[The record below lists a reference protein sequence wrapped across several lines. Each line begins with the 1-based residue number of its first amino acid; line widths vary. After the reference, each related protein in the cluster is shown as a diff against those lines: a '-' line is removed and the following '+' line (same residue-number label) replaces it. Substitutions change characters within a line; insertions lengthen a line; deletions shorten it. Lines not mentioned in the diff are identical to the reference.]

1 MKKIILLM
9 LLLNLTAIFSQE
21 KEWEVKNLSINN
33 SYNNF
38 GMAFFGKNVVFSSSD
53 GEHLHLYSGVIK
65 GDDVILKKIFL
76 KAKTHETNPAFTNN
90 LKTMYYTRSLFGEE
104 NTVKYGKDKRSVIA
118 IFKAKRA
125 SDGSWAEIKPL
136 SFDSEKYDVGHPAL
150 NRDNTKLYFSSNMP
164 GTKGKS
170 DIFVVDILGENKY
183 SEPRNLGD
191 GVNTKG
197 NELHP
202 YVSRDNKLYF
212 SSNGMG
218 GFGGLD
224 IYVVDLNDPKSK
236 AKLLPKP
243 INSKYDDFSYIFND
257 AKNYGFFSSNR
268 PGGKGGDDIY
278 LLKEKIKEEEVV
290 EEVKEVGCS
299 QKLIGAVFLNAS
311 QKRISNALVKLKD
324 DNEKVIEEFKT
335 TGNAKFHFKLKC
347 NKKYKIEASKKGY
360 KTSERLMITN
370 AVPKVIAKKNLFV
383 TKVLPEGE
391 NKEFLF
397 VGTVDFD
404 YNEWKLQKRFMYEL
418 DKAIRLMKENEN
430 LVIHFESHTD
440 SRAPKDFNMELSEH
454 RIEVLKEYVG
464 FKGIFRKRFSGEAFG
479 ETKPINKCVKGVQCA
494 EEEYLANRRTVFT
507 LKEKK

>member
-1 MKKIILLM
+1 
-9 LLLNLTAIFSQE
+9 
-21 KEWEVKNLSINN
+21 
-33 SYNNF
+33 
-38 GMAFFGKNVVFSSSD
+38 VFSSSD
-53 GEHLHLYSGVIK
+53 GTHLHLYSGIIK
-65 GDDVILKKIFL
+65 GDNVISKKIFL
-76 KAKTHETNPAFTNN
+76 KAKTHESNPAFTND

-104 NTVKYGKDKRSVIA
+104 NTVKYGKDKQSVIA

-136 SFDSEKYDVGHPAL
+136 PINSEKYDVGHPAL

-170 DIFVVDILGENKY
+170 DIFVVDILGNNEFSK
-183 SEPRNLGD
+183 PRNLGD

-224 IYVVDLNDPKSK
+224 IYVVDLNDPNSK

-243 INSKYDDFSYIFND
+243 INSKYDDFSYIFD
-257 AKNYGFFSSNR
+257 DSKKRGFFSSNR

-278 LLKEKIKEEEVV
+278 MLKEKIKEEVV
-290 EEVKEVGCS
+290 EEVKKEKGCS
-299 QKLIGAVFLNAS
+299 QKLIGVVFLNAS
-311 QKRISNALVKLKD
+311 QKRIANALVKLKD
-324 DNEKVIEEFKT
+324 SNEKVIEEFKT
-335 TGNAKFHFKLKC
+335 TENAKFHFKLKC

-360 KTSERLMITN
+360 KTSERIMITN
-370 AVPKVIAKKNLFV
+370 AVPDVIAKKNLFI
-383 TKVLPEGE
+383 TKKLPKGE

-404 YNEWKLQKRFMYEL
+404 YNEWKLQRRFMYEL
-418 DKAIRLMKENEN
+418 DKAIRLMKENED

-440 SRAPKDFNMELSEH
+440 SRAPADFNMELSEH
-454 RIEVLKEYVG
+454 RIEVLKEYIG

-479 ETKPINKCVKGVQCA
+479 ETKPINKCVKGVQCT
-494 EEEYLANRRTVFT
+494 EEEYLANRRTIFT